1 MKKLSSFFLLSIL
14 LQGCTSIDQPIA
26 SRALVEH
33 EFVSDAKPVSST
45 QQVILSQSSMSTN
58 VQIDGK
64 PAVLGKPFFAASG
77 KTCRKVQF
85 MLDGQRVYC
94 KTNNGDW
101 YAVSPVLASYS
112 EATTGGN
119 Q

>member
-14 LQGCTSIDQPIA
+14 LQGCTSIDQPVA

-33 EFVSDAKPVSST
+33 EFVSDAVPVST
-45 QQVILSQSSMSTN
+45 ALQAILSQSSLSKQ
-58 VQIDGK
+58 VQINGK
-64 PAVLGKPFFAASG
+64 PAVLGKTFFAASG
-77 KTCRKVQF
+77 KTCRKAQF
-85 MLDGQRVYC
+85 VSDGQRVYC
-94 KTNNGDW
+94 QANSGDW

-112 EATTGGN
+112 EAATGGN